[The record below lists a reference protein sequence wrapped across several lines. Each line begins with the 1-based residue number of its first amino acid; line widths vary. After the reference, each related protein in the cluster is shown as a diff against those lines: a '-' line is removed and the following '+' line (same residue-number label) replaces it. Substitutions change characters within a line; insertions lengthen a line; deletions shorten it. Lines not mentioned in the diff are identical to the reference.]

1 MRRFAGLCLA
11 AFGCA
16 SASPAP
22 EHSPSS
28 PSRPAAVVSAVP
40 TGKAGTEDLFLEFER
55 IFGEQFVARRLPGLA
70 MGFVLDGKLVWSK
83 GWGYADVARKVPA
96 DADTAFRIASMTKSF
111 TALAI
116 LRLRDEGKLAA
127 PGPVVGDGL
136 REGPQLGD
144 GAYAAMG

>member
-83 GWGYADVARKVPA
+83 GWGYADVARKVGQ
-96 DADTAFRIASMTKSF
+96 RN
-111 TALAI
+111 
-116 LRLRDEGKLAA
+116 GLAA
-127 PGPVVGDGL
+127 GTIQLSQTQKGDHVVL
-136 REGPQLGD
+136 EPIVTQSVRE
-144 GAYAAMG
+144 AACARASRG